1 MSIRLS
7 AMALIGV
14 AASQAMA
21 GASTFVVPQE
31 YTNTP
36 GTGSFIGPMANGQ
49 RTNQYLIHESLL
61 TGLVGKQLNAV
72 SWRLGSGST
81 SAFPAQ
87 DISFANYDIYLS
99 GSVDPSQRSS
109 VFAENIVGEQTQ
121 VRSGSLDVPAGSF
134 TFGGSPNDF
143 SFVIGFDNYI
153 YTGGNLLLEIRHTGS
168 GSTSR
173 ALDAL
178 NTSTPGYGEL
188 FSTLWK
194 SDYNAVDEGLQG
206 NFVIPQFSFS
216 EIPTPGAVGLIGL
229 AGLAA
234 SRRRR

>member
-1 MSIRLS
+1 MHVRLS
-7 AMALIGV
+7 AVALV
-14 AASQAMA
+14 CAATSYT
-21 GASTFVVPQE
+21 GAAEITQVVPPE

-36 GTGSFIGPMANGQ
+36 GTGSFIGPMATGQ

-61 TGLVGKQLNAV
+61 TGLVGKQLTAV

-81 SAFPAQ
+81 SAYPAQ

-99 GSVDPSQRSS
+99 GSVDPSERSP
-109 VFAENIVGEQTQ
+109 VFAENIAGEQTQ
-121 VRSGSLDVPAGSF
+121 VRSGSLDVPANSF

-143 SFVIGFDNYI
+143 SFTINFNNYL

-168 GSTSR
+168 GFTSR

-178 NTSTPGYGEL
+178 NTSTPGYGTL
-188 FSTLWK
+188 FSTLWA
-194 SDYNAVDEGLQG
+194 SNYEAVDSGLQG
-206 NFVIPQFSFS
+206 NFVIPQFTA
-216 EIPTPGAVGLIGL
+216 IPTPGSAGLLAL

-234 SRRRR
+234 VRRRR